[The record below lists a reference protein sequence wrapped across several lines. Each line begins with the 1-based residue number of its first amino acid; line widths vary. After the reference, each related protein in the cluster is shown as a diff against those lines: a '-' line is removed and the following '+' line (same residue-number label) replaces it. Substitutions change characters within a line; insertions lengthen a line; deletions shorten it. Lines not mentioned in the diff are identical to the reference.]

1 MLTDFHSHILP
12 GVDDGSADPE
22 QSLEMLRMEAEQG
35 VCRVVATPHFYPRH
49 DDPVRFLQRRARG
62 AEKLAE
68 RIAGESGLPELILG
82 AEVHYYPGMS
92 ESNVLSQLTIGNGT
106 CIMIEMPGAPWTEK
120 MFREL
125 ELIYEK
131 QGLIPVI
138 AHIDR
143 YIGPWNAGRI
153 FRRLAQSP
161 VLIQAN
167 GAFFTRRATA
177 GLALRLLREGKI
189 HVLGSDCH
197 NCFDRPPDLGKA
209 MKVIFSK
216 IGETYLE
223 QIRNDESKILQR

>member
-35 VCRVVATPHFYPRH
+35 ICRVVATPHFYPRH

-92 ESNVLSQLTIGNGT
+92 ESNVLSQLTIGNGK

-153 FRRLAQSP
+153 FRRDIGFQNPLRRIAADRI
-161 VLIQAN
+161 LG
-167 GAFFTRRATA
+167 GA
-177 GLALRLLREGKI
+177 
-189 HVLGSDCH
+189 
-197 NCFDRPPDLGKA
+197 
-209 MKVIFSK
+209 
-216 IGETYLE
+216 
-223 QIRNDESKILQR
+223 